1 MRDEAERDAR
11 TLAGLI
17 PLGIANHSILT
28 GSRVV
33 VSLYALS
40 LGASPFTVGV
50 LMSLYAM
57 LPMLLAVA
65 AGRMSDRFGT
75 RRPMLVGSATI
86 AVGAMLP
93 FAFPGLA
100 MLYAS
105 ATLVGVGFMAF
116 QLATQSLTKHSEI
129 ERVRRQIARVHT
141 FLNEKSKSKRG
152 AK

>member
-1 MRDEAERDAR
+1 MSDAPERDAR

-33 VSLYALS
+33 VSLDALS

-50 LMSLYAM
+50 LMSLYAL

-65 AGRMSDRFGT
+65 AGRMADRFGS
-75 RRPMLVGSATI
+75 RRPMLVGSAVI
-86 AVGAMLP
+86 AVGAVLP
-93 FAFPGLA
+93 FAIPGVPT
-100 MLYAS
+100 LYVS

-116 QLATQSLTKHSEI
+116 QLATQSAAGELGGPA
-129 ERVRRQIARVHT
+129 ARARN
-141 FLNEKSKSKRG
+141 FS
-152 AK
+152 